1 MQVFYKFAKAVWFD
15 QLHWQTWNFWCTTVD
30 TISVESLHFSNTS
43 GCKAHCR
50 CRGGI
55 VWTWDPVLAILRCE
69 ILSNICHRK
78 WYEIRTVHVSGL
90 STLKDDGKNHG
101 RTKFLSANLGV
112 QNVAHRRLMIAWYGD
127 GDVVT
132 CTDQK
137 YISRTGLIGIMRVC
151 RPDETELV
159 RCTGFAVCCFL
170 LCRRSISLSCRVSP
184 SVRKPGATCGN
195 KREKFLVS
203 FAWCL
208 WPKQF

>member
-69 ILSNICHRK
+69 ILLNICHRK
-78 WYEIRTVHVSGL
+78 CYEIRTIHVSGL
-90 STLKDDGKNHG
+90 NTLKDDGKNHG

-137 YISRTGLIGIMRVC
+137 YISDRVD
-151 RPDETELV
+151 RHYE
-159 RCTGFAVCCFL
+159 
-170 LCRRSISLSCRVSP
+170 SLSTWRDRISSLHWFCCLLLFALPKVDIAILPRVTICQKTWGYM
-184 SVRKPGATCGN
+184 RQQT
-195 KREKFLVS
+195 REIPCLFRMVS
-203 FAWCL
+203 LA
-208 WPKQF
+208 